1 MIGLAASSHW
11 QAAKLA
17 IRVRTPLAL
26 QLEDHEGLRGNLM
39 TRMLNHPPIHVARP
53 GP

>member
-17 IRVRTPLAL
+17 IRVGAPLAR
-26 QLEDHEGLRGNLM
+26 QLEDHEGLRETLM
-39 TRMLNHPPIHVARP
+39 MLNHPPIHVALP